1 MSRSSTPDPE
11 APDLEA
17 PTPRRLQLFSWKIIP
32 LLVVT
37 GVVVWFIIG
46 QLAGFQDFEATLRAA
61 NPWWIAAAFGLMT
74 VNLLLA
80 SFRLDL
86 IIRATGFSPGFLRC
100 AEAVFATWPVA
111 LLTPSRAGD
120 FARAYLLRDVVPATE
135 GSGAVLAEK
144 VIDVQSLTILATAG
158 SIIGGHY
165 FFASITGAMLLGVW
179 VTLFLLT
186 RYTDFFV
193 RLPLVRRLEETFRKL
208 LAALRAMGSNR
219 GWYLV
224 ISAISLCGWVLAI
237 GIVMALL
244 EGFHA
249 DVPVLATFGVWPIA
263 LFVGML
269 PVTLAGA
276 GTRDAAFLSLL
287 VLALGEV
294 SESAVLAASLTYGLV
309 TAWIPGILLV
319 PVMLWAFARR
329 A

>member
-1 MSRSSTPDPE
+1 MSQSSTSEPEDGPD
-11 APDLEA
+11 A
-17 PTPRRLQLFSWKIIP
+17 PRRVQLFSWKIIP
-32 LLVVT
+32 LLAVT

-46 QLAGFQDFEATLRAA
+46 QLAGFSDFGETVESA
-61 NPWWIAAAFGLMT
+61 NPWWLAAAMGLMT
-74 VNLLLA
+74 ANLFLA
-80 SFRLDL
+80 SFRLSL
-86 IIRATGFSPGFLRC
+86 IIRATGFAPGFWRC
-100 AEAVFATWPVA
+100 VEAVFGTWPVA

-120 FARAYLLRDVVPATE
+120 FARAYLLRDVVPPTE

-144 VIDVQSLTILATAG
+144 VIDVQSLTILATTG

-165 FFASITGAMLLGVW
+165 FFASITGAMLIGVW

-193 RLPLVRRLEETFRKL
+193 RLPVVRRLEDKFRKL

-219 GWYLV
+219 GWYLA
-224 ISAISLCGWVLAI
+224 ISAISLCGWVIAI
-237 GIVMALL
+237 GIIAALL

-249 DVPVLATFGVWPIA
+249 DVPILATFGIWPIA

-287 VLALGEV
+287 MLGIGEI
-294 SESAVLAASLTYGLV
+294 SEPAVLAASLSYGLV
-309 TAWIPGILLV
+309 TAWIPGLV
-319 PVMLWAFARR
+319 LIPVMLWTFARR